1 MDKIKLGAKLEL
13 ARREFFYFCDLLA
26 PDFYKKDREYLVG
39 LCNDMQEFL
48 YSDDDVL
55 IINAPP

>member
-13 ARREFFYFCDLLA
+13 AKREFFYFCNLLA
-26 PDFYKKDREYLVG
+26 SDFYKEDREYLVS

-48 YSDDDVL
+48 HSDDEVL

>member
-1 MDKIKLGAKLEL
+1 MGKIKLGAKLEL
-13 ARREFFYFCDLLA
+13 ARREFFYFCNLLA
-26 PDFYKKDREYLVG
+26 PDFYKEDREYLVS

-48 YSDDDVL
+48 YSDDEVL